1 MVECEFCHR
10 SFSDAATLERH
21 VRAEHAGRPFA
32 PRCEIC
38 GETFESPADLK
49 AHHEGVHHAGRA

>member
-1 MVECEFCHR
+1 MECEFCHR
-10 SFSDAATLERH
+10 PFPDPASLQRH
-21 VRAEHAGRPFA
+21 VQEAHAACPFA

-49 AHHEGVHHAGRA
+49 AHHEGVHRAGRT